1 MLSLIAFLI
10 RSKPLIFHICYFN
23 VLEYLDCCGLCKG
36 PLVFF
41 LSLNESYKSTHLSF
55 MSYFV
60 LSRYTF
66 ISGVLFL
73 GVFDDAL
80 HTIQVISIEWQDDC
94 K

>member
-1 MLSLIAFLI
+1 
-10 RSKPLIFHICYFN
+10 
-23 VLEYLDCCGLCKG
+23 
-36 PLVFF
+36 
-41 LSLNESYKSTHLSF
+41 